1 MWTFVAT
8 SAMTYEISRMRFYF
22 AKHAFRIHK
31 LSNLH
36 ISTQVTKHPIYT
48 LKRSIFIVKVI
59 LEAFALSSLFLLILS
74 YFSTITLFSNFPS
87 LYSKINKVKH
97 MIKSAYTILQININ
111 DQCSDQPIQ

>member
-48 LKRSIFIVKVI
+48 LKRSILIVKVI

-97 MIKSAYTILQININ
+97 MISAYTIL
-111 DQCSDQPIQ
+111 